1 MTVDAWITTAVLVGA
16 IVMFSREKYPA
27 AIVTL
32 GAVIALHL
40 SGVVDHSGAFGG
52 LANQAPITIAALYI
66 LAAGVE
72 ATGALTGLTEKLLG
86 RSDKPRERTELARIA
101 ASSAAASA
109 FIANTPLVAMLAP
122 RIEAWCRQTDRSAS
136 RYLMPLSYAAVLGGV
151 ITVLGTSTNLTLNGL
166 LQDAGMEPFGLF
178 EFTGVGLTVAAVGV
192 IVLVVVTP
200 WLLPRREGSRRSVLV
215 AAREFTVEMVVAKGG
230 HLDGGTVEGAGLRHL
245 QGVFLVEIE
254 RRGRVISPVAPEEVL
269 EGDDRLVF
277 AGDISR
283 VVDLQGRDGLSP
295 AAEEHFTD
303 VTAGRRFYE
312 AVVGPALVGQNLR
325 QADFRNRF
333 GAAVFAIHRAGVRL
347 TGKLGDI
354 DLRNGDVLMVV
365 ADSGFSRRWR
375 DHEGLLLVSPY
386 GDSVPLRRDK
396 AGLVRLVVGALI
408 LVAATGILDL
418 TQAALLSAAAMVAF
432 GVLSFGEARDAID
445 INIVLLVALSFG
457 LGEAV
462 DVSGLDEVLALGL
475 VSMFSGLGDIG
486 ILLGIL
492 LATMI
497 ATELLSNNAA
507 AILLFPVGMEAAA
520 QAGID
525 FRALA
530 VAILIG
536 ASCSFLT
543 PIGYQ
548 TNTLVYG
555 LGGYRFGDFARVG
568 APLTLVTIVV
578 TMLTIPIFFPLR

>member
-1 MTVDAWITTAVLVGA
+1 MTVDAWITTAVLVAA
-16 IVMFSREKYPA
+16 IVMFSRERYPA

-32 GAVIALHL
+32 GAVILL
-40 SGVVDHSGAFGG
+40 DLFGVVDHAGAFGG
-52 LANQAPITIAALYI
+52 LGNQAPITIAALYI

-86 RSDKPRERTELARIA
+86 RSDEPRERAELARIA
-101 ASSAAASA
+101 APSAAASA

-122 RIEAWCRQTDRSAS
+122 RVEAWCRQTGRSPS
-136 RYLMPLSYAAVLGGV
+136 RYLMPLSYATVLGGV
-151 ITVLGTSTNLTLNGL
+151 ITVLGTSTNLTVNGL

-178 EFTGVGLTVAAVGV
+178 EFTGVGLAVAAIGV
-192 IVLVVVTP
+192 VVLILVTP
-200 WLLPRREGSRRSVLV
+200 WLLPRRDTSRRNPADS
-215 AAREFTVEMVVAKGG
+215 AREFTVEMVVVAGG
-230 HLDGGTVEGAGLRHL
+230 HLDGATVEEGGLRSL

-254 RRGRVISPVAPEEVL
+254 RRGRVLAPVSPQEVL
-269 EGDDRLVF
+269 QGEDRLVF
-277 AGDISR
+277 AGDIGR
-283 VVDLQGRDGLSP
+283 VVDLQGRDGLAP

-325 QADFRNRF
+325 DADFRNRF
-333 GAAVFAIHRAGVRL
+333 GAAVFAIHRAGERL

-365 ADSGFSRRWR
+365 ADGGFARRWR
-375 DHEGLLLVSPY
+375 DREGLLLVSAY
-386 GDSVPLRRDK
+386 GESVPLRRDK
-396 AGLVRLVVGALI
+396 AGLVRAVVGALV
-408 LVAATGILDL
+408 LVAATNLLDL
-418 TQAALLSAAAMVAF
+418 TQASILAAGAMVVF
-432 GVLSFGEARDAID
+432 GVLSLGEARDAID

-475 VSMFSGLGDIG
+475 VNVFSGLGDVG
-486 ILLGIL
+486 VLLGIL
-492 LATMI
+492 LATMV

-507 AILLFPVGMEAAA
+507 AILLFPVAMATAER
-520 QAGID
+520 AGID

-555 LGGYRFGDFARVG
+555 LGGYRFGDFTRVG

-578 TMLTIPIFFPLR
+578 TMLTIPVFFPLR